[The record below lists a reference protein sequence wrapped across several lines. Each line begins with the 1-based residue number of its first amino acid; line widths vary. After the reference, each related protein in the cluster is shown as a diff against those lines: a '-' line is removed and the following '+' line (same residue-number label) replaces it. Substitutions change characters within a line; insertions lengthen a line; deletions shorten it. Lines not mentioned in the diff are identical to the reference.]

1 MGLRTKYFLLGA
13 VAFWTPDV
21 LLAAV
26 FHQPSIER
34 WYLANPIFVISV
46 CLTYAAIFKLRAS
59 RYPPSNI
66 SAAFYML
73 IGIYVLAPEFML
85 IEQTFAFSR
94 IPAFHTMQ
102 DWGYMMLSSF
112 LPPYTLIMAGYDGSA
127 FALLIVT
134 VLLIVA
140 DQTLEKHRRRTA
152 ISDT

>member
-13 VAFWTPDV
+13 IAFWTPDV
-21 LLAAV
+21 VLAAI

-59 RYPPSNI
+59 RFPTSNI

-85 IEQTFAFSR
+85 MEQAFALSR
-94 IPAFHTMQ
+94 FHSTVQ
-102 DWGYMMLSSF
+102 DWGYMILFSF
-112 LPPYTLIMAGYDGSA
+112 LPPYTMMMSGYDGSA
-127 FALLIVT
+127 FALLFVT
-134 VLLIVA
+134 VFLIVA
-140 DQTLEKHRRRTA
+140 DQKWEKHRRKTA
-152 ISDT
+152 I